1 MKNVTLRGGAGIHN
15 EETTHAQPDALV
27 GEIIDAQFS
36 LKKDRADD
44 QVILLRYGPGKS
56 QEIICFDA
64 ALQNDNN
71 LDVHI
76 FHM

>member
-1 MKNVTLRGGAGIHN
+1 MKNVTLWGEQAF
-15 EETTHAQPDALV
+15 TTRKPRRAQPDALV

-36 LKKDRADD
+36 FKKDGADD

-56 QEIICFDA
+56 QGIICLDA

-71 LDVHI
+71 SDVHI
-76 FHM
+76 FHT